1 MKIFKVFSSSAY
13 FLIIIAYRWAYST
26 DGKFGTTLLLAVVD
40 MICVISAC
48 LIINRL
54 LVPRLLFRKYYF
66 SFTFIFLFIIIL
78 FSRIF
83 QFADWQIHMLRGT
96 MTPRLEELS
105 SKFSYQ
111 IFNSYIIMVIGTV
124 FGFTIEMLTRRVESE
139 KLFEQLLKEKTE
151 AELNFL
157 KAQIN
162 PHFLFNS
169 INTIFFQIEKENK
182 NARYSLLKFSEM
194 LRYQLYDCRAREISI
209 EKEIN
214 YLKSYVELQR
224 LRKED
229 NFKILFECSESVREF
244 NIAPLLLISFV
255 ENAFKHVSNFHE
267 KENAIRIY
275 LDKNDNVFQ
284 FQVYN
289 TSESDKG
296 NPDYKDGGIGLN
308 NVKRRMELI
317 YNGNHDLNI
326 RKEQNSFEVNLKI
339 QL

>member
-1 MKIFKVFSSSAY
+1 MKALKLFSSSAY

-26 DGKFGTTLLLAVVD
+26 DGKFGTTLLLAITD

-66 SFTFIFLFIIIL
+66 SFTFLFIVIIIL
-78 FSRIF
+78 FSQIF
-83 QFADWQIHMLRGT
+83 QFADREIHILRGT
-96 MTPRLEELS
+96 MTPRLEELL

-111 IFNSYIIMVIGTV
+111 IFNSYIILVIGTV
-124 FGFTIEMLTRRVESE
+124 FGFTIEMLTKRVESE

-151 AELNFL
+151 AEINFL

-182 NARYSLLKFSEM
+182 NARHSLLKFSEM
-194 LRYQLYDCRAREISI
+194 LRYQLYDCRAPEISI

-214 YLKSYVELQR
+214 YLKSYVELQK
-224 LRKED
+224 LRKEE
-229 NFKILFECSESVREF
+229 NFEISFECSDRVREF
-244 NIAPLLLISFV
+244 NIAPMLLISFV

-267 KENAIRIY
+267 KENTIRIH
-275 LDKNDNVFQ
+275 LDKHEKVFE
-284 FQVYN
+284 FRVFN
-289 TSESDKG
+289 TSEINAG
-296 NPDYKDGGIGLN
+296 NHHYKDGGIGLS

-339 QL
+339 QV

>member
-1 MKIFKVFSSSAY
+1 MKALKLLSSSAY

-26 DGKFGTTLLLAVVD
+26 DGKFGTTLLLALVD

-48 LIINRL
+48 LIINRI
-54 LVPRLLFRKYYF
+54 LVPRLLFRKHYI
-66 SFTFIFLFIIIL
+66 SFTLLFVFNIVL
-78 FSRIF
+78 FSLIF
-83 QFADWQIHMLRGT
+83 QFADWQIHLLRGT

-105 SKFSYQ
+105 AKLSYQ

-124 FGFTIEMLTRRVESE
+124 FGFTIELLTRRIESE

-182 NARYSLLKFSEM
+182 NARHSLLKFSEM
-194 LRYQLYDCRAREISI
+194 LRYQLYDCRAQEISI

-224 LRKED
+224 LRKEE
-229 NFKILFECSESVREF
+229 NFEISFQCSDTVREF
-244 NIAPLLLISFV
+244 NIAPLLLVSFV
-255 ENAFKHVSNFHE
+255 ENAFKHVSNYTE
-267 KENAIRIY
+267 KENTIKIQ
-275 LDKNDNVFQ
+275 LDKEKNIFQ
-284 FQVYN
+284 FRVYN
-289 TSESDKG
+289 TSEM
-296 NPDYKDGGIGLN
+296 NNVNRQYTEGGIGLS

-317 YNGNHDLNI
+317 YNGNHDLTI
-326 RKEQNSFEVNLKI
+326 RKEPNSFEVNLK
-339 QL
+339 LHL

>member
-1 MKIFKVFSSSAY
+1 
-13 FLIIIAYRWAYST
+13 
-26 DGKFGTTLLLAVVD
+26 

-48 LIINRL
+48 MIINRA
-54 LVPRLLFRKYYF
+54 LVPRLLFRKHYF
-66 SFTFIFLFIIIL
+66 SFTLIFIFIIIL

-83 QFADWQIHMLRGT
+83 QFADWQIHTLRGT

-105 SKFSYQ
+105 AKFSYQ

-124 FGFTIEMLTRRVESE
+124 FGFTIEMLTRRFESE
-139 KLFEQLLKEKTE
+139 KLLEQLLKEKTE

-194 LRYQLYDCRAREISI
+194 LRYQLYECRAQEISI

-214 YLKSYVELQR
+214 YLKSYVELQK
-224 LRKED
+224 LRKEE
-229 NFKILFECSESVREF
+229 NFKITFECSDSVREF

-267 KENAIRIY
+267 KENAIRIQ
-275 LDKNDNVFQ
+275 LDKHENMFQ
-284 FQVYN
+284 FRVFN
-289 TSESDKG
+289 TSEINTG
-296 NPDYKDGGIGLN
+296 NHQYKDGGIGLG
-308 NVKRRMELI
+308 NVKRRMELL

-326 RKEQNSFEVNLKI
+326 HREQNSFEVNLKI